1 MADVVKNNVAR
12 KIGVN
17 FIKPNELLRGMAR
30 HPEICCIFITF
41 MITFIIKYGTSFKS
55 KPVTLPPKQPQYM
68 FPPTS
73 YVLDS
78 PRGSL
83 MPLIEV
89 LNSQEFVFVM
99 YYAPWCYKSKAA
111 RSEFLKAANYFKGQ
125 VAFASVN
132 CWWPEGDCRKRY
144 KFLMFPVFMAYH
156 TKLDGYR
163 YFGHVRAEH
172 MIQFL
177 EDLIYPLKL
186 LNSKDEILE
195 LVAKHENAIVGYFN
209 LTSLKDVGVYRQ
221 FYYASM
227 RIQERD
233 PFQPIKFGVIS
244 QESVAREVNLTQW
257 NEIVFLRLT
266 NDSLFYPYP
275 NNITSLNIV
284 QWALGNKGQ
293 ELIKRLSPEGLKSEV
308 LATEMHKGPAFL
320 LFHAE
325 SPLLKI
331 EPGLRVLK
339 DVVLQYRECQ
349 LHPYFRNIQ
358 THWST
363 ATLKNL
369 QYHRA
374 LSTFCQQLK
383 QVNRM
388 QELDLSCC
396 VSTILYNSSQSQNV
410 CNVCQ
415 YSSAK
420 RKCQVLP
427 PHLLS
432 HVFASH
438 QSDSDCR
445 SFNVNYSW
453 LDRLSF
459 CCSKRDGA
467 HQTAHY
473 MPQPRTEKLRLNIS
487 SSDQRVHFYKEDEG
501 LDRSARH
508 TLDGYVR
515 NHLES
520 LPRRLCDRLSL
531 ERHVDD
537 SAGVSETLASELSS
551 TEVQLRLKHLS
562 HIGCSSNKTVN
573 FYAIDSRNR
582 WMFPDALGIEPNMSS
597 GGPTAVL
604 FDRKSEE
611 HYIFKDNFTYSN
623 TVSFLMDY
631 EQGYL
636 KRHQQSNGFPQSV
649 CEVKG
654 QVCLQ
659 ELTSATFL
667 SAVKEEEKDVVVLIY
682 AHWCGFCQTLS
693 HTFLAL
699 AQYFSTSPH
708 IVFARINGAT
718 NDLPWEYTFDSY
730 PVIVFFS
737 ARQKADSIVYPSDED
752 MSLTKLIRFVLHHA
766 TYDTKVRL
774 AADVCST
781 ACIQANIAHS
791 SQVLEMLR
799 LRQASLQSQLS
810 MRETDGLKAESDGVL
825 DAGAV
830 DIPNGGEDDGPHA
843 GVGHETGADG
853 DHNASAANGQN
864 AGAVDGQNRATVDG
878 SNAEASNGQNA
889 GAADGQNRA
898 TVNGSNAEASNGQN
912 AGAADGQSTDRI
924 YSQNTANAYSKLDT
938 DYLISELQRT
948 TNQIEAVERLKLF
961 LEKQTEVI
969 NKEDLV
975 KILSF
980 DFPSA

>member
-1 MADVVKNNVAR
+1 
-12 KIGVN
+12 
-17 FIKPNELLRGMAR
+17 
-30 HPEICCIFITF
+30 
-41 MITFIIKYGTSFKS
+41 
-55 KPVTLPPKQPQYM
+55 
-68 FPPTS
+68 
-73 YVLDS
+73 
-78 PRGSL
+78 
-83 MPLIEV
+83 
-89 LNSQEFVFVM
+89 
-99 YYAPWCYKSKAA
+99 
-111 RSEFLKAANYFKGQ
+111 
-125 VAFASVN
+125 
-132 CWWPEGDCRKRY
+132 
-144 KFLMFPVFMAYH
+144 MFPVFMAYH

-339 DVVLQYRECQ
+339 DVVLQYRECKI
-349 LHPYFRNIQ
+349 HPYFRSIQ

-383 QVNRM
+383 QVNRI

-396 VSTILYNSSQSQNV
+396 VSAILYNSSSQNV
-410 CNVCQ
+410 CHVCQ
-415 YSSAK
+415 YSFAK
-420 RKCQVLP
+420 SKCQVLP

-432 HVFASH
+432 YVFSSH
-438 QSDSDCR
+438 QSDSDCW
-445 SFNVNYSW
+445 SFNVNYGG

-459 CCSKRDGA
+459 CCSKRGSA
-467 HQTAHY
+467 HQTAY
-473 MPQPRTEKLRLNIS
+473 YTPQPRTEKWRLNIS
-487 SSDQRVHFYKEDEG
+487 SSDQSVHFYKEDEG

-551 TEVQLRLKHLS
+551 NEVQLRLKHLS

-604 FDRKSEE
+604 FDQKSEE

-636 KRHQQSNGFPQSV
+636 RRHQQSNGFPQSF

-737 ARQKADSIVYPSDED
+737 ARRKADSIVYPSDED

-774 AADVCST
+774 AADACST

-791 SQVLEMLR
+791 SQVLETLH

-810 MRETDGLKAESDGVL
+810 MRETDGLKAESDGEL

-830 DIPNGGEDDGPHA
+830 DIPNGRADDGPSA
-843 GVGHETGADG
+843 GVGHEAGADG
-853 DHNASAANGQN
+853 DHNAIAANGQN
-864 AGAVDGQNRATVDG
+864 AGAADVQKRATVDG

-889 GAADGQNRA
+889 GAAD
-898 TVNGSNAEASNGQN
+898 V
-912 AGAADGQSTDRI
+912 QSTDTI
-924 YSQNTANAYSKLDT
+924 YSQNTANTYSKLDT